1 MRIKSFLKNK
11 FVWLLGIF
19 IFLVGRISSGY
30 FSEGV
35 KIYTSS
41 KVRNYAE
48 GLIAQCVDEKLL
60 HELQNA
66 NILVENYDS
75 NGKVSYAYA
84 NSFKINEIRN
94 SVILYTDEAINKIN
108 LHSDFDLIEVPFGY
122 FFGIKYFLNNGVKIP
137 ISLEV
142 IGNQDV
148 EIKIDTLSRG
158 INTTIIEIYLD
169 ISIDIQV
176 VIPFQNNVTTT
187 KTKIPIALEIMNN
200 EIPYYLG
207 DIIE

>member
-11 FVWLLGIF
+11 YFWILGLL
-19 IFLVGRISSGY
+19 IFLIGRISSGY

-60 HELQNA
+60 KELQNA

-84 NSFKINEIRN
+84 NSYKINEIRN
-94 SVILYTDEAINKIN
+94 SVILYTDEAINQIN

-122 FFGIKYFLNNGVKIP
+122 FFGIKYFLAGGVKVP

-148 EIKIDTLSRG
+148 EVKTETISRG

-169 ISIDIQV
+169 VSIDIQV

-207 DIIE
+207 DISE

>member
-1 MRIKSFLKNK
+1 MRLKSFLKNK
-11 FVWLLGIF
+11 YIWFLGITIF
-19 IFLVGRISSGY
+19 IFGRISSGY
-30 FSEGV
+30 FSDGV

-48 GLIAQCVDEKLL
+48 GLIAQAVEEKLL
-60 HELQNA
+60 NELKNA

-84 NSFKINEIRN
+84 NAHKINEIRN
-94 SVILYTDEAINKIN
+94 NVILYTDEAINKIN
-108 LHSDFDLIEVPFGY
+108 AHSDFDVIEVPFGY
-122 FFGIKYFLNNGVKIP
+122 FFGIKYFLANTVKIP

-148 EIKIDTLSRG
+148 EVKIDTLSRG

-169 ISIDIQV
+169 VSIDVQV
-176 VIPFQNNVTTT
+176 VIPFQDNVTTT
-187 KTKIPIALEIMNN
+187 KTKIPLALEIMNN

-207 DIIE
+207 DITN